1 MVLPIEH
8 QLSMSLSGEGFYEDL
23 LYHFMRPMTADCIS
37 DVYDGFQYQK
47 LVHNGG
53 VLSDQNSLSLKVNTD
68 GVPIFKSSGYS
79 MWPIYFEINELALRI
94 RLTPIGNGVFRMV
107 AASKCALARNVKAKL
122 VKVLGEIP
130 FGTIKGFCRIKIG
143 RQVFHSKAYS
153 RVSLRNSYSCGI
165 HRGGGSAR
173 ILWSDSILLAPST
186 TLYASAI
193 KFLSAMQGNAFCS
206 DMQIGTR
213 ANCSVC

>member
-1 MVLPIEH
+1 
-8 QLSMSLSGEGFYEDL
+8 
-23 LYHFMRPMTADCIS
+23 
-37 DVYDGFQYQK
+37 
-47 LVHNGG
+47 
-53 VLSDQNSLSLKVNTD
+53 
-68 GVPIFKSSGYS
+68 
-79 MWPIYFEINELALRI
+79 
-94 RLTPIGNGVFRMV
+94 LTPIGNGVFRMG
-107 AASKCALARNVKAKL
+107 ATSKCALARNVKAKL
-122 VKVLGEIP
+122 VEVLGEIP
-130 FGTIKGFCRIKIG
+130 FGTIKGFSRIKIG

-165 HRGGGSAR
+165 HRGGR